1 MSIACGGCPASA
13 TLPPVKNESIIFVQK
28 KNAMTI
34 LEQRYMDVM
43 PSVLRDIAKELE
55 KLNKNIAKLIEQN
68 EKKEEEE

>member
-1 MSIACGGCPASA
+1 
-13 TLPPVKNESIIFVQK
+13 
-28 KNAMTI
+28 
-34 LEQRYMDVM
+34 MDVM